1 MTEELLRQESLAPAL
16 KVMLLLGAAALLPAI
31 LLSMTSF
38 VRIVV
43 VLSLLRQ
50 GLGAAQTPPTQVVIG
65 LALFLSAFTMG
76 PIFDEVSDVALK
88 PLEQEEIT
96 EMQALERAIV
106 PIESFMLRQT
116 REKDLE
122 LFYEFSGEPLP
133 AKPEDVPMRLA
144 MPAFVLSELTTS
156 FQMGVIVILP
166 FLVVDLAV
174 ASLLMSMGMMMVPPT
189 MMSLPIKLL
198 LFVLVDG
205 WSLVAGSLLKSFA

>member
-1 MTEELLRQESLAPAL
+1 VTEELLRQESLAPAL